1 MDKKLTLPRVRSRT
15 LPPVLLVFAGYLI
28 ATLLLLLPVLPAFA
42 TALPGG
48 PVADVDGWQN
58 VWNLWWMHFAL
69 ASGQNP
75 FFSSYL
81 YFPTGVNLAVQTFNP
96 SNGLLMLP
104 ITALFGPIAAYN
116 GATLLACLLAALG
129 AYALARRV
137 GGDRPAAF
145 IAGLFFA
152 FSPFHLTKIWDGQLE
167 LIALQWLPFYA
178 LFLLRA
184 LEDGRRRDALLAGL
198 FLAITGYTSWYYFL
212 FLAVYSVLFVLI
224 WLLPA
229 ARSLRLPMLGQAAL
243 VAGSGLLL
251 VAPLLAV
258 ALPEVAGLRK
268 DVDPENPFDSILLR
282 SADLLDFWLP
292 SYLHPL
298 WGEAVQELG
307 RNWHPFIA
315 GWNVS
320 LGYLPLVL
328 SLLAARL
335 AWRQSWR
342 WLLLAGL
349 ALLLAL
355 GPLLQIAGW
364 RSGLPLPY
372 ALLMN
377 LPGVGQA
384 HRPSHFVVLALLV
397 MVPLLAIGL
406 RALRERLSARGAGL
420 VFGLSLVLLSFEF
433 APPAWQL
440 WRLEAHPYYAELR
453 GEAGAI
459 LALPPYD
466 LSNESSAPLK
476 AQLLHQRPL
485 MGGFVSRPPRYTLPL
500 ETPYLQQLW
509 TGRREPPHPLA
520 NPDDPLIVFNW
531 LNLGDIVIH
540 QQRLTLAERRVLEE
554 ATAAMLGGTEPVYR
568 DEQITA
574 YRVPPAELRPFVDFG
589 VGWYN
594 TERQGERSWRW
605 MQSAGTLRLFNPTGQ
620 PQPAELTLVA
630 GSYAE
635 QLSASLS
642 IAGAPLTEWQLQQQP
657 AARSF
662 RLLLPPGESRLE
674 LRAPTSDEVGGPR
687 DLSIVITGGS
697 LRTAP

>member
-1 MDKKLTLPRVRSRT
+1 MDKKLTLLRVRART
-15 LPPVLLVFAGYLI
+15 LPPALLVFGGYLF
-28 ATLLLLLPVLPAFA
+28 ATLLLLLPTLPTFA
-42 TALPGG
+42 SALPGG

-116 GATLLACLLAALG
+116 SATSLACLLAALG
-129 AYALARRV
+129 AYGLARRA

-145 IAGLFFA
+145 VAGLFFA

-198 FLAITGYTSWYYFL
+198 FLALTGYTSWYYFL
-212 FLAVYSVLFVLI
+212 FLAMYSVLFVLI

-229 ARSLRLPMLGQAAL
+229 PQSLRLPIFSQATL

-251 VAPLLAV
+251 IAPLLAA

-268 DVDPENPFDSILLR
+268 DIDPDNPFDSILLR

-298 WGEAVQELG
+298 WGEAVRELG

-335 AWRQSWR
+335 AWRQARR

-364 RSGLPLPY
+364 RSALPLPY
-372 ALLMN
+372 AMLMN

-384 HRPSHFVVLALLV
+384 HRPSHFVVLALLA
-397 MVPLLAIGL
+397 MVPLLALGL
-406 RALRERLSARGAGL
+406 RALRERLRARGAGL
-420 VFGLSLVLLSFEF
+420 VTGLALILLTFEF

-440 WRLEAHPYYAELR
+440 WRLDAHPYYAELR
-453 GEAGAI
+453 SETGAI

-485 MGGFVSRPPRYTLPL
+485 MGGFVSRPPRYELPL
-500 ETPYLQQLW
+500 ETPYLRQLW
-509 TGRREPPHPLA
+509 TGRPEPPHPLA
-520 NPDDPLIVFNW
+520 APGDPLIVFNW

-540 QQRLTLAERRVLEE
+540 QQRQTLEQRAELDQ
-554 ATAAMLGGTEPVYR
+554 ATAAMLASVDPAYR

-574 YRVPPAELRPFVDFG
+574 YRVPPTELRPFVDFG
-589 VGWYN
+589 AGWYN

-605 MQSAGTLRLFNPTGQ
+605 MQSTGTLRLFNPTAQ
-620 PQPAELTLVA
+620 ALPTELTLVA

-635 QLSASLS
+635 HVSVSLS
-642 IAGAPLTEWQLQQQP
+642 YVGTHLAEWQLQQQP
-657 AARSF
+657 AARRF
-662 RLLLPPGESRLE
+662 QLLLPPGESRLE
-674 LRAPTSDEVGGPR
+674 LRAPTSDEVGGSR
-687 DLSIVITGGS
+687 ELSIVITGGS
-697 LRTAP
+697 LRAAP